1 MRKYFGDCGSYN
13 EFAALFYDRKNELPT
28 EENIVAVD
36 LEDKSY
42 SSSMRIFYKKD
53 GKVFEEAMSRCSC
66 NGYDECLPVRG
77 TEITKEYVNAMR
89 NSMYSPKSYFEE
101 LSKTLL
107 AAFDNEGQTIL

>member
-1 MRKYFGDCGSYN
+1 MRKYFGDCSSY
-13 EFAALFYDRKNELPT
+13 EDFAGLFYDRKDQLPT

-36 LEDKSY
+36 LEDDFY

-53 GKVFEEAMSRCSC
+53 GKVFEDAMSHCSC
-66 NGYDECLPVRG
+66 NGYEEYLPVGG
-77 TEITKEYVNAMR
+77 TEITKEYVNAMKDSTYR
-89 NSMYSPKSYFEE
+89 PKSYFEE